1 MTCISKKFLVY
12 YIHKIRMRKKVKIPM
27 NYNDIVARI
36 KKGEDP
42 EAIVKEFTD
51 NMNKAQAEM
60 AAAKEAAAKN
70 EAKSKKMDEISIAI
84 AHALNEYA
92 VVAGIPDVKLR
103 GAEVRSILD
112 EFLPVIEQFK
122 NVKIHVAKAEPKK
135 MKSID
140 DVFTDFFKSMGI

>member
-1 MTCISKKFLVY
+1 
-12 YIHKIRMRKKVKIPM
+12 M

-51 NMNKAQAEM
+51 NINKAQKEVAAE
-60 AAAKEAAAKN
+60 AEAAKAS
-70 EAKSKKMDEISIAI
+70 EAKSKKMDEISMAI

-103 GAEVRSILD
+103 GAEVRKILD
-112 EFLPVIEQFK
+112 EFLPVIEQLK
-122 NVKIHVAKAEPKK
+122 DIKTHVAKAEPKK
-135 MKSID
+135 AKTAKFKNPE
-140 DVFTDFFKSMGI
+140 DVFNWFFGEIGV

>member
-1 MTCISKKFLVY
+1 
-12 YIHKIRMRKKVKIPM
+12 M

-51 NMNKAQAEM
+51 NMNKAQQEIAAE
-60 AAAKEAAAKN
+60 AEAAKAS
-70 EAKSKKMDEISIAI
+70 EAKSKKMDEISMAI

-92 VVAGIPDVKLR
+92 IVAGIPDVKLR

-122 NVKIHVAKAEPKK
+122 NVKVHVAKAEPKK

-140 DVFTDFFKSMGI
+140 DVFVDFFKSMGI

>member
-1 MTCISKKFLVY
+1 
-12 YIHKIRMRKKVKIPM
+12 M
-27 NYNDIVARI
+27 NYEEIIARI
-36 KKGEDP
+36 QKGENP

-51 NMNKAQAEM
+51 NMNKAQAEV

-70 EAKSKKMDEISIAI
+70 EAKSKKMDEISMAI

>member
-1 MTCISKKFLVY
+1 
-12 YIHKIRMRKKVKIPM
+12 M
-27 NYNDIVARI
+27 NYEEIIARI
-36 KKGEDP
+36 QKGENP

-51 NMNKAQAEM
+51 NMNKAQAEV
-60 AAAKEAAAKN
+60 AAAKEAEAKN

-112 EFLPVIEQFK
+112 EYLPVIESLK
-122 NVKIHVAKAEPKK
+122 DIKVHVAKVNPKK
-135 MKSID
+135 TKSID
-140 DVFTDFFKSMGI
+140 DVFADFFKSMGI

>member
-1 MTCISKKFLVY
+1 
-12 YIHKIRMRKKVKIPM
+12 M

-36 KKGEDP
+36 NKGEDP

-51 NMNKAQAEM
+51 NINKAQKEVAAE
-60 AAAKEAAAKN
+60 AEAAKAS
-70 EAKSKKMDEISIAI
+70 EAKSKKMDEISMAI

-92 VVAGIPDVKLR
+92 ILAGIPDVKLR

-122 NVKIHVAKAEPKK
+122 DIKIHVAKAEPKK

-140 DVFTDFFKSMGI
+140 DVFVDFFKSMGI

>member
-1 MTCISKKFLVY
+1 
-12 YIHKIRMRKKVKIPM
+12 M

-51 NMNKAQAEM
+51 NINKAQKEV
-60 AAAKEAAAKN
+60 AAAKAS
-70 EAKSKKMDEISIAI
+70 EAKSKKMDEISMAI

-103 GAEVRSILD
+103 GAEVRKILD
-112 EFLPVIEQFK
+112 EFLPVIEQLK
-122 NVKIHVAKAEPKK
+122 DIKIHVAKAEPKK
-135 MKSID
+135 AKTAKFKNPE
-140 DVFTDFFKSMGI
+140 DVFNWFFGEIGV

>member
-1 MTCISKKFLVY
+1 
-12 YIHKIRMRKKVKIPM
+12 M

-51 NMNKAQAEM
+51 NINKAQKEVAAE
-60 AAAKEAAAKN
+60 AEAAKAS
-70 EAKSKKMDEISIAI
+70 EAKSKKMDEISMAI

-103 GAEVRSILD
+103 GAEVRSTLD
-112 EFLPVIEQFK
+112 EFLPVIEQLK
-122 NVKIHVAKAEPKK
+122 DIKIHVAKAEPKK
-135 MKSID
+135 AKTAKFKNPE
-140 DVFTDFFKSMGI
+140 DVFNWFFGEIGV

>member
-1 MTCISKKFLVY
+1 
-12 YIHKIRMRKKVKIPM
+12 M

-51 NMNKAQAEM
+51 NINKAQKEVAAE
-60 AAAKEAAAKN
+60 AEAAKAN
-70 EAKSKKMDEISIAI
+70 EAKNKKMDEISMAI

-103 GAEVRSILD
+103 GAEVRKILD
-112 EFLPVIEQFK
+112 EFLPVIEQLK
-122 NVKIHVAKAEPKK
+122 DIKIHVAKAEPKK
-135 MKSID
+135 AKTAKFKNPE
-140 DVFTDFFKSMGI
+140 DVFNWFFGEIGV

>member
-1 MTCISKKFLVY
+1 
-12 YIHKIRMRKKVKIPM
+12 M
-27 NYNDIVARI
+27 NYNDIVSMLAAGKTTDEI
-36 KKGEDP
+36 
-42 EAIVKEFTD
+42 AKEFTD
-51 NMNKAQAEM
+51 ALNKAAAEQK
-60 AAAKEAAAKN
+60 AAEEAAKKN
-70 EAKSKKMDEISIAI
+70 EAKSKKMDEISMAI

-122 NVKIHVAKAEPKK
+122 NVKIHVAKTSPKK
-135 MKSID
+135 IKSID

>member
-1 MTCISKKFLVY
+1 
-12 YIHKIRMRKKVKIPM
+12 M
-27 NYNDIVARI
+27 NYEEIIARI
-36 KKGEDP
+36 QKGENP

-51 NMNKAQAEM
+51 NMNKAQAEV
-60 AAAKEAAAKN
+60 AAAKEAEAKN

-103 GAEVRSILD
+103 GAEVRTILD

>member
-1 MTCISKKFLVY
+1 
-12 YIHKIRMRKKVKIPM
+12 M
-27 NYNDIVARI
+27 NYEEIIARI
-36 KKGEDP
+36 QKGENP

-51 NMNKAQAEM
+51 NMNKAQAEV
-60 AAAKEAAAKN
+60 AAVKEAEAKN

-112 EFLPVIEQFK
+112 EFLPVIESLK
-122 NVKIHVAKAEPKK
+122 DIKVHVAKVNPKK
-135 MKSID
+135 TKSID
-140 DVFTDFFKSMGI
+140 DVFADFFKDLGI

>member
-1 MTCISKKFLVY
+1 
-12 YIHKIRMRKKVKIPM
+12 M
-27 NYNDIVARI
+27 NYEEIIARI
-36 KKGEDP
+36 QKGEDP

-51 NMNKAQAEM
+51 NMNKAQAEV
-60 AAAKEAAAKN
+60 AAAKEAEAKN

-122 NVKIHVAKAEPKK
+122 NVKVHVAKVNPKK
-135 MKSID
+135 TKSVD
-140 DVFTDFFKSMGI
+140 DVFTDFFKSLGI

>member
-1 MTCISKKFLVY
+1 
-12 YIHKIRMRKKVKIPM
+12 M
-27 NYNDIVARI
+27 NYEEIIARI
-36 KKGEDP
+36 QKGENP

-51 NMNKAQAEM
+51 NMNKAQAEV
-60 AAAKEAAAKN
+60 AAAKEAEAKN

-112 EFLPVIEQFK
+112 EFLPVIESLK
-122 NVKIHVAKAEPKK
+122 NVKVHVAKANPKK
-135 MKSID
+135 TKSID
-140 DVFTDFFKSMGI
+140 DVFADFFKNLGI

>member
-1 MTCISKKFLVY
+1 
-12 YIHKIRMRKKVKIPM
+12 M
-27 NYNDIVARI
+27 NYEEIIARI
-36 KKGEDP
+36 QKGEDP

-103 GAEVRSILD
+103 GAEVRTILD

>member
-1 MTCISKKFLVY
+1 
-12 YIHKIRMRKKVKIPM
+12 M
-27 NYNDIVARI
+27 NYEEIIARI
-36 KKGEDP
+36 QKGENP

-51 NMNKAQAEM
+51 NMNKAQAEV
-60 AAAKEAAAKN
+60 AAAKEAEAKN

-92 VVAGIPDVKLR
+92 VVAGFPDVKLR

-112 EFLPVIEQFK
+112 EFLPVIESLK
-122 NVKIHVAKAEPKK
+122 NVKVHVAKANPKK

>member
-1 MTCISKKFLVY
+1 
-12 YIHKIRMRKKVKIPM
+12 M

-51 NMNKAQAEM
+51 NINKAQKEVAAE
-60 AAAKEAAAKN
+60 AEAARAS

-103 GAEVRSILD
+103 GAEVRDILD
-112 EFLPVIEQFK
+112 EFLPVIESLK
-122 NVKIHVAKAEPKK
+122 DVKIHVAKSNPKK

-140 DVFTDFFKSMGI
+140 DVFTDFFKNMGI

>member
-1 MTCISKKFLVY
+1 
-12 YIHKIRMRKKVKIPM
+12 MRKKVTIPM
-27 NYNDIVARI
+27 NYNDIVAMLAAGKTTDEI
-36 KKGEDP
+36 
-42 EAIVKEFTD
+42 AKEFTD
-51 NMNKAQAEM
+51 ALNKAAAEQK
-60 AAAKEAAAKN
+60 AAEEAAKVS

-103 GAEVRSILD
+103 GAEVRTILD

>member
-1 MTCISKKFLVY
+1 
-12 YIHKIRMRKKVKIPM
+12 M
-27 NYNDIVARI
+27 NYEEIIARI
-36 KKGEDP
+36 QKGENP

-51 NMNKAQAEM
+51 NMNKAQAEV
-60 AAAKEAAAKN
+60 AAAKEAEAKN

-112 EFLPVIEQFK
+112 EFLPVIESLK
-122 NVKIHVAKAEPKK
+122 DIKVHVAKVNPKK
-135 MKSID
+135 TKSID
-140 DVFTDFFKSMGI
+140 DVFADFFKNLGI

>member
-1 MTCISKKFLVY
+1 
-12 YIHKIRMRKKVKIPM
+12 M
-27 NYNDIVARI
+27 NYEEIIARI
-36 KKGEDP
+36 QKGENP

-51 NMNKAQAEM
+51 NMNKAQAEV

-103 GAEVRSILD
+103 GAEVRTILD

-122 NVKIHVAKAEPKK
+122 NVKIHVAKAEPRK

>member
-1 MTCISKKFLVY
+1 
-12 YIHKIRMRKKVKIPM
+12 M
-27 NYNDIVARI
+27 NYEEIIARI
-36 KKGEDP
+36 QKGENP

-51 NMNKAQAEM
+51 NMNKAQAEV
-60 AAAKEAAAKN
+60 AAAKEAEAKN
-70 EAKSKKMDEISIAI
+70 EAKSKKMDEISMAI

-112 EFLPVIEQFK
+112 EFLPVIESLK
-122 NVKIHVAKAEPKK
+122 DVKIHVAKANPKK

-140 DVFTDFFKSMGI
+140 DVFTDFFKSIGI

>member
-1 MTCISKKFLVY
+1 
-12 YIHKIRMRKKVKIPM
+12 M

-51 NMNKAQAEM
+51 NMNKAQQEIAAE
-60 AAAKEAAAKN
+60 AEAAKAS
-70 EAKSKKMDEISIAI
+70 EAKSKKMDEISMAI

-92 VVAGIPDVKLR
+92 ILAGIPDVKLR

-122 NVKIHVAKAEPKK
+122 DVKIHVAKAEPKK

>member
-1 MTCISKKFLVY
+1 
-12 YIHKIRMRKKVKIPM
+12 M

-51 NMNKAQAEM
+51 NMNKAQQEIAAE
-60 AAAKEAAAKN
+60 AEAAKAS
-70 EAKSKKMDEISIAI
+70 EAKSKKMDEISMAI

-103 GAEVRSILD
+103 GAEVRKILD
-112 EFLPVIEQFK
+112 EFLPVIEQLK
-122 NVKIHVAKAEPKK
+122 DIKIHVAKAEPKK
-135 MKSID
+135 AKTAKFKNPE
-140 DVFTDFFKSMGI
+140 DVFNWFFGEIGV

>member
-1 MTCISKKFLVY
+1 
-12 YIHKIRMRKKVKIPM
+12 M

-51 NMNKAQAEM
+51 NINKAQKEVAAE
-60 AAAKEAAAKN
+60 AEAAKAS
-70 EAKSKKMDEISIAI
+70 EAKSKKMDEISMAI

-103 GAEVRSILD
+103 GTEVRKILD
-112 EFLPVIEQFK
+112 EFLPVIEQLK
-122 NVKIHVAKAEPKK
+122 DIKIHVAKAEPKK
-135 MKSID
+135 AKTAKFKNPE
-140 DVFTDFFKSMGI
+140 DVFNWFFGEIGV